1 MKKHFNTFS
10 LILGLSALLSGLSA
24 CIARDDIDFSED
36 NTAAISAQVPAETV
50 NQPTSDINNMKF
62 SKSYYHKIY

>member
-24 CIARDDIDFSED
+24 CIARDDIDFSET
-36 NTAAISAQVPAETV
+36 NSIVQKEREKGLHILESTV
-50 NQPTSDINNMKF
+50 GND
-62 SKSYYHKIY
+62 